1 VSDVENFD
9 YKAKL
14 EECFDFASIFK
25 LVKHAV
31 RRYLGA
37 GRAGLMLGLSDLP
50 GFIGGYWVVGSN
62 MIVINRLTLNKVMK
76 EAGDRRLI
84 NAYVFDLLLH
94 EYLHSLGHLQEQE
107 TRDLSS
113 EICRQALG
121 GDHPASIIASNG
133 PTAVFPG
140 LNIILNIDPRQYS
153 APSDVEIIGDFDR
166 ESTSYIS

>member
-1 VSDVENFD
+1 MSKTEDFD
-9 YKAKL
+9 YGAKL
-14 EECFDFASIFK
+14 EECFDFACVFK

-62 MIVINRLTLNKVMK
+62 MIVLNRITLNKVMK

-94 EYLHSLGHLQEQE
+94 EYLHSLGHLGERE
-107 TRDLSS
+107 TRDLSA
-113 EICRQALG
+113 EICRKALG
-121 GDHPASIIASNG
+121 RNHPASIMASNG
-133 PTAVFPG
+133 PIAVFPG
-140 LNIILNIDPRQYS
+140 LNIVLNIDPRQYS

-166 ESTSYIS
+166 DSTSYIS

>member
-1 VSDVENFD
+1 MSETDDFD
-9 YKAKL
+9 YKTKL
-14 EECFDFASIFK
+14 EECFDFASVFK

-50 GFIGGYWVVGSN
+50 GYIGGYWVVGSN
-62 MIVINRLTLNKVMK
+62 MIILNRITLNKVMK
-76 EAGDRRLI
+76 EAGDRRLV

-107 TRDLSS
+107 TRELST
-113 EICRQALG
+113 EICKRALG
-121 GDHPASIIASNG
+121 ADHPASTIASNG
-133 PTAVFPG
+133 PIALFPG
-140 LNIILNIDPRQYS
+140 LSITLNIDPRQYS
-153 APSDVEIIGDFDR
+153 APTDVEIIGDFDR